1 MDNEITEIVDDLNKE
16 FGTDFN
22 RGDVTPLLKIT
33 LKHMMNG
40 KSFEESFES
49 SFKSLINTHN
59 RLAKGTKHSKM
70 AGEVI
75 FKELYN
81 KN

>member
-40 KSFEESFES
+40 KNFDESFES
-49 SFKSLINTHN
+49 SFKSLINTYN
-59 RLAKGTKHSKM
+59 RLAKGTKRSEI